1 MGMWNEFKTF
11 ALRGNA
17 LDLAVGVVI
26 GGAFTAIVNALVN
39 DIILPPF
46 GAALGGVKFSQLT
59 LPLGGSAALPY
70 GLFIQAIVNF
80 AAIAFGLFIIVQVI
94 NHLFR
99 KRETPPPA
107 APPKKSDELIVLE
120 QIRDSLAGR

>member
-1 MGMWNEFKTF
+1 MNMWKEFKTF

-26 GGAFTAIVNALVN
+26 GGAFTAIVNSLVN

-46 GAALGGVKFSQLT
+46 GAALGGVKFSELT
-59 LPLGGSAALPY
+59 LPLGGTAVLQY

-99 KRETPPPA
+99 KRETPPA
-107 APPKKSDELIVLE
+107 APLKKSDELVVLE
-120 QIRDSLAGR
+120 QIRDALKTY